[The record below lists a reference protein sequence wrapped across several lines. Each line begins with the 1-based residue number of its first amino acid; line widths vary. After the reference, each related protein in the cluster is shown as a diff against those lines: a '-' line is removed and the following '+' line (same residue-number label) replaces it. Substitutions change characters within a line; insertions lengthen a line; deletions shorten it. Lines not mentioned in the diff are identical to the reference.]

1 MVVKVNSNGDAE
13 DVRQPQQIFKRDKK
27 QIIRTAKNNGEEVEP
42 TKNIESEE
50 INLTIKNRGYG
61 RLR

>member
-13 DVRQPQQIFKRDKK
+13 DVRQIFKRDKK
-27 QIIRTAKNNGEEVEP
+27 LIIRTAKNNGEEVEP

>member
-1 MVVKVNSNGDAE
+1 MVKVNSNGDAE

-27 QIIRTAKNNGEEVEP
+27 LIIRTAKNNGEEVEP

-50 INLTIKNRGYG
+50 INLTIG
-61 RLR
+61 